1 LVLTVDDDVLVEL
14 LPVDDDSVEIVVRTV
29 LAAVVLEVAMVDDD
43 ILVELLTVE
52 VVTLV
57 APPESASLS
66 VARHASASASVLCG
80 QLTESGT
87 VEPGNT
93 SFWPGSSRNACCLAT
108 SSTTRGESTTSYDQ
122 PTAAVAVSSA
132 SIATG
137 QTPHDL

>member
-1 LVLTVDDDVLVEL
+1 MSVVVVVVVDDA
-14 LPVDDDSVEIVVRTV
+14 TV
-29 LAAVVLEVAMVDDD
+29 LAAVVLELAV
-43 ILVELLTVE
+43 
-52 VVTLV
+52 V

-80 QLTESGT
+80 QPTESGT

-93 SFWPGSSRNACCLAT
+93 SFWPGSSRNACCLAV
-108 SSTTRGESTTSYDQ
+108 SSTTRGDSTTSYDQ

-137 QTPHDL
+137 QTPHAL